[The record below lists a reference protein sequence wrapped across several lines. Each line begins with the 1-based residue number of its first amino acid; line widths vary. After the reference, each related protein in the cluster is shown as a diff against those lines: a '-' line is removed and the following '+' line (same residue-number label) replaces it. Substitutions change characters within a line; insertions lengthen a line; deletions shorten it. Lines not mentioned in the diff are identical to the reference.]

1 MSGMS
6 IWLPALIFAGMGLLF
21 GSLIA
26 LTGKLFHVAE
36 DPRKE
41 AIRALLPGANCGGCG
56 CAGCD
61 AYAQAVLEGKAGPAA
76 CAVAGKAA
84 AEKIGEIIGKKVEVP
99 EPQVATVACRGA
111 VGVCSVRFEYNGP
124 RTCRAAEQT
133 AMGDKSCAY
142 SCLGYGDCAAACKF
156 GAIVMEEGRLA
167 RVDGEKCVGCGACVE
182 ACPRS
187 VIRLS
192 PRMRPVQSLCS
203 ALDKGQAV
211 KQNCAAGCIACG
223 LCARVCKFGAIT
235 MKKNLPEINPAKCM
249 GCMQCADLCPTGA
262 LQANEALRRHAMI
275 HYPECTGCDI
285 CGCVCMYGAILG
297 GEGEHH
303 SVIEWNCVGCGW
315 CAEVCPH
322 GCIEMLR
329 GEPFAGKRRK
339 FG

>member
-84 AEKIGEIIGKKVEVP
+84 AEKIGEIIGKTVEVP

-167 RVDGEKCVGCGACVE
+167 RVDGEKCVQTYYGANGNASGMAMLIE
-182 ACPRS
+182 LARKISMNSMLFRRS
-187 VIRLS
+187 VIF
-192 PRMRPVQSLCS
+192 V
-203 ALDKGQAV
+203 G
-211 KQNCAAGCIACG
+211 
-223 LCARVCKFGAIT
+223 FGAS
-235 MKKNLPEINPAKCM
+235 
-249 GCMQCADLCPTGA
+249 CASMAGSWYSWTVTSRA
-262 LQANEALRRHAMI
+262 L
-275 HYPECTGCDI
+275 
-285 CGCVCMYGAILG
+285 
-297 GEGEHH
+297 
-303 SVIEWNCVGCGW
+303 
-315 CAEVCPH
+315 
-322 GCIEMLR
+322 
-329 GEPFAGKRRK
+329 GK
-339 FG
+339 